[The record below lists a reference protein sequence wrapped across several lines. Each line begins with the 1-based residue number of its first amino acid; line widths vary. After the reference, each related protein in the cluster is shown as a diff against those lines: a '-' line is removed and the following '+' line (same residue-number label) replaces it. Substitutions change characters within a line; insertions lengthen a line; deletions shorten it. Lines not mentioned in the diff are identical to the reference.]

1 MISVKVDYNDQKIS
15 RFVVSGH
22 AMYETYGKDI
32 VCSAVSSCVI
42 TTVNAILE
50 IAPDSIL
57 VEQAKEIVI
66 EVQKMD
72 TIVLKLLQNMLDMLK
87 SLENQYPK
95 NIKFQ

>member
-1 MISVKVDYNDQKIS
+1 
-15 RFVVSGH
+15 
-22 AMYETYGKDI
+22 MYETYGKDI